1 MSDFKNTVT
10 PFQKPTQSES
20 GSQATD
26 AETLEFA
33 LSLAAAADERKG
45 ADIRILKVDGVSFL
59 ADYFVVVTGFS
70 SAQVRAIARN
80 ITDTA
85 AADFD
90 RHPLRTEGQG
100 DSSWI
105 LQDYGEVIVH
115 IFMPD
120 ERDYYDLEA
129 FWGHA
134 EEIPFQADS

>member
-1 MSDFKNTVT
+1 MSDVKNTVT
-10 PFQKPTQSES
+10 PFQNSGQSAS
-20 GSQATD
+20 SFQSTD
-26 AETLEFA
+26 ADTRDFVLA
-33 LSLAAAADERKG
+33 LAHAADDRKG
-45 ADIRILKVDGVSFL
+45 ADIRILKVDGVSFI

-70 SAQVRAIARN
+70 STQVRAIASSIN
-80 ITDTA
+80 DTA
-85 AADFD
+85 SAEFN
-90 RHPLRTEGQG
+90 RQPLRTEGQR

-134 EEIPFQADS
+134 EEIPFQAEP